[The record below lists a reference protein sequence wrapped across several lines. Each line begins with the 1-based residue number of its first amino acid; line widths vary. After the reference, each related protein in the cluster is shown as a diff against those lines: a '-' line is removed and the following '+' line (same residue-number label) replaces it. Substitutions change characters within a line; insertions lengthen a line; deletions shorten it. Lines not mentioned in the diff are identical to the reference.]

1 MTDNNNNSSNSNSNN
16 NAVIMTMPLPLEST
30 RPATTLPRPSWFVIQ
45 LTITAS
51 LGGCL
56 FGYDL
61 GAISGTL
68 SQLTTTFDLNNSQ
81 KELIVSILYM
91 GGTIGAACGGSVCDR
106 IGRKTSILLTDI
118 IFIIGSLWLY
128 FSSSYE
134 QVIIGRFIIGI
145 GIAISGIADVSYLHE
160 CSPIQY
166 RGSIVSV
173 NEACISL
180 GFLLAYISGFI
191 FSSHEKEE
199 WRIVFGI
206 AGFLAAIQF
215 IGMLLL
221 PESPEWLLEKGRL
234 DDAKKASERIN
245 GTAYCKSSTDGIFL
259 GSRVEGDT
267 TDAGVFS
274 SDGPTALIRRK
285 SRSRQQKNNSIAGVL
300 EKNPMINSPI
310 LLRADDDYGTDSI
323 IMTDSKGKI
332 KEVNSSSLFG
342 SRESLF
348 KTTTT
353 TATTDSNDN
362 PTIAAYHNNQ
372 STRSFGFSIRH
383 RIESIVMILSQYRRQ
398 VYIALYLAIVQQL
411 CGQTN
416 ILNYAPLIFE
426 EATNQDNNEQQEQ
439 QQQNYNENNNDYY
452 EYPEDDASLLEDDWS
467 MVIIGVVKFI
477 VTILVIWKI
486 EYIGRRRLL
495 IFGNLL
501 IAIGLLALIIAFGG
515 SSSSSSSSSS
525 STITASTNDDNG
537 DDDVVV
543 VDNDDDDSSASTTFW
558 SPLTNVKTFHLALP
572 GVLLVVC
579 GYSCSFGPLTWLLT
593 SEIFPTDIRG
603 RALGAS
609 TIVSY
614 MFGAIST
621 QTFLFATSRY
631 GPSFV
636 FGMYCIITVCGVFFV
651 YMAIPDTGEKT
662 VQEIDDSLND
672 MPWWKYDPKI
682 LLPQYDSSTTP
693 PPSLEMTS
701 EQFSTTNNNAS
712 TRTSSSSSLDQQ
724 HVLS

>member
-1 MTDNNNNSSNSNSNN
+1 
-16 NAVIMTMPLPLEST
+16 MPLPLIESNT
-30 RPATTLPRPSWFVIQ
+30 RPATTLLVRPSWFVIQ

-68 SQLTTTFDLNNSQ
+68 SQLTTTFDLDNSQ

-106 IGRKTSILLTDI
+106 IGRKTSIILTDI
-118 IFIIGSLWLY
+118 IFIVGSLWLY

-134 QVIIGRFIIGI
+134 QVIVGRFIIGI

-221 PESPEWLLEKGRL
+221 PESPEWLIEKGRL
-234 DDAKKASERIN
+234 DDAKKASARIN
-245 GTAYCKSSTDGIFL
+245 GTAS
-259 GSRVEGDT
+259 
-267 TDAGVFS
+267 
-274 SDGPTALIRRK
+274 
-285 SRSRQQKNNSIAGVL
+285 
-300 EKNPMINSPI
+300 
-310 LLRADDDYGTDSI
+310 
-323 IMTDSKGKI
+323 
-332 KEVNSSSLFG
+332 
-342 SRESLF
+342 
-348 KTTTT
+348 
-353 TATTDSNDN
+353 TTDSNDN
-362 PTIAAYHNNQ
+362 PTIATYHNQ
-372 STRSFGFSIRH
+372 SSRSFGFIIRH

-452 EYPEDDASLLEDDWS
+452 EYPEDDASLEDDWS
-467 MVIIGVVKFI
+467 MVIIGVVKCI

-501 IAIGLLALIIAFGG
+501 IAIGLLALIIAF
-515 SSSSSSSSSS
+515 
-525 STITASTNDDNG
+525 DN
-537 DDDVVV
+537 
-543 VDNDDDDSSASTTFW
+543 NDDDDSSASTTFW

-593 SEIFPTDIRG
+593 SELFPTNIRG

-662 VQEIDDSLND
+662 VPEIDDSLND

-701 EQFSTTNNNAS
+701 EQFSTTDTNNAS